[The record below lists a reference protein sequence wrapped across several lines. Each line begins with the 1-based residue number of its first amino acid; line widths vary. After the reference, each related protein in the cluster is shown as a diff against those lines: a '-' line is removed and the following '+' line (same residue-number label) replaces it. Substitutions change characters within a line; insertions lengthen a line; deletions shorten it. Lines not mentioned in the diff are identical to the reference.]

1 MKTKRILSIV
11 MAALIMVMQMIL
23 PESVMAYDNTKLVT
37 LGSDLND
44 QQKRDILNFFG
55 VSETD
60 VQVLYVTNA
69 EEKQLLSN
77 SFSEAEIGSK
87 TFSCAYI
94 HLLYDPVGILAT
106 IGNLSKVDSKI
117 ITQSMVSAGIN
128 NAEVVTAAPFE
139 VSGTGAL
146 TGIFKSFEYLSNET
160 LDPVKKDIAVQNIET
175 NNYLAEKIGKD
186 PATVVINDIMIQ
198 VIQGGVKEQGAVRQT
213 VDEVLTT
220 ADTFMAGYA
229 QSNGYSTPGSLQAA
243 DREKLYDL
251 SQKIA
256 QTDYNYEDMKPSLQ
270 RVTRTISQEK
280 GFDDPIID
288 TFDNSDLVG
297 LPEDSILGDTNQDA
311 MGDIIFNSTASSNV
325 PQPEIVSLETDS
337 IKLTPLGQV
346 SSEERN
352 SATSMDGIIQD
363 DRYTITQ
370 DGGITRV
377 VDKSGNVLLEGE
389 NPYEIREVKA
399 GNALIRVDANAAD
412 KEESSTEDSNPL
424 IIKKIE
430 IGNED
435 YKYGVQN
442 VDESTKAALAFD
454 WIYDTNYHPIPG
466 GTNINVT
473 NDYVDFGYVPVIYE
487 GQFGYV
493 SGSDLTC
500 LTDVAVE
507 IDDSD
512 WGISDPHSTVDPFKT
527 GSYNAYSEL
536 GDIIG
541 GCSAIY
547 VSGSGS
553 VFIIAADNQ
562 LVELGPSSYYEN
574 ITPLDFG
581 SGALWDVTVGS
592 GRYHVISS
600 LDYEQTWSA
609 ALMDWHGQVLLNKYD
624 SYQLSR
630 DGKTLYAS
638 STYGID
644 AFSVTYTGNLA

>member
-1 MKTKRILSIV
+1 MKSKRILSIV
-11 MAALIMVMQMIL
+11 MAVLILVMQMIL
-23 PESVMAYDNTKLVT
+23 PESVMAYDSSKLVT
-37 LGSDLND
+37 LGADLSD

-60 VQVLYVTNA
+60 VQVIYVTNA

-77 SFSEAEIGSK
+77 SFSQAEIGSK

-94 HLLYDPVGILAT
+94 HLVTEPIGIMAT
-106 IGNLSKVDSKI
+106 IGNLSKVDSTI
-117 ITQSMVSAGIN
+117 ITQSMASAGIN

-146 TGIFKSFEYLSNET
+146 TGIFKAFEYLSNET
-160 LDPVKKDIAVQNIET
+160 LDPAKKDIAVQNIET
-175 NNYLAEKIGKD
+175 NNHLAEKIGKE
-186 PATVVINDIMIQ
+186 PATVVINDIMIEI
-198 VIQGGVKEQGAVRQT
+198 IQGGVKEQGAVRQT

-337 IKLTPLGQV
+337 IKLTPMGQV

-352 SATSMDGIIQD
+352 AATSMDGLIQD

-370 DGGITRV
+370 DAGITRV
-377 VDKSGNVLLEGE
+377 KDKSGNVLLEAE
-389 NPYEIREVKA
+389 EPYEITDVKA
-399 GNALIRVDANAAD
+399 GNALIRVDVNAS
-412 KEESSTEDSNPL
+412 EESSTEESNPK
-424 IIKKIE
+424 IIQKIE
-430 IGNED
+430 VSQQD
-435 YKYGVQN
+435 YQYGVQN
-442 VDESTKAALAFD
+442 VDGSTKAALAFD
-454 WIYDTNYHPIPG
+454 WIYDTKYHPIPEG
-466 GTNINVT
+466 NINVT

-507 IDDSD
+507 IDDNPYAFDFTSSD
-512 WGISDPHSTVDPFKT
+512 SDPFRKKGYGIYGNFEDR
-527 GSYNAYSEL
+527 
-536 GDIIG
+536 IG

-547 VSGSGS
+547 ISDTGS

-562 LVELGPSSYYEN
+562 LVELGPSTYYEN

-581 SGALWDVTVGS
+581 SGALWDATVGS
-592 GRYHVISS
+592 GRNHVISS

-609 ALMDWHGQVLLNKYD
+609 ALMDWHGQVLLNNYD